1 MVRHL
6 LSFTVCA
13 LASVV
18 ATGQDAPLSFG
29 GPLSFGAPSGAA
41 GSLEVSAQLIP
52 VDATTADLA
61 VTVQLPS
68 HHYIYSTNPSFGAAT
83 KIAIKEPAGLTLVG
97 KIRPDRDPESAFDT
111 DFGQQVEKFYDEVTW
126 TQRVQLTSGQ
136 LTPGFEVSGDL
147 KGQYCSSGDGG
158 TCRPIIPAAKFT
170 AKLPAGFEAPAAV
183 GNTQSAANSKS
194 AVVLVPEMRLPN
206 DLQESPIRFTV
217 SLTPEDPAPGQDVI
231 LTIKADI
238 DAPFHTY
245 SITQDPEVLGTQPTE
260 LLLDSVSGL
269 QQIGTTFT
277 VTPPPEQTPG
287 LDEGEIIE
295 LHQDS
300 VEWTRRFTLADDS
313 ASIQGRIV
321 FLVCDDR
328 RCLELTTTPFAVQ
341 LGSGRAAGVA
351 PSLPALPGANDVVV
365 EHEFG
370 NGGPQEGLVP
380 FVITAIGFGFISLLT
395 PCVFPMIPVTI
406 SYFLKQGSERPGE
419 TLKLAIIY
427 CLGIV
432 GAFTVL
438 GLLLS
443 IIFGPTAL
451 NQLANDPWLNLF
463 FAAVFT
469 VFALML
475 MGMFEVRVPS
485 WVLTWTSKKQD
496 SGGAIGVLFMALTF
510 TLVSFTCTF
519 AFVGQLVVLAA
530 KGTYLMPII
539 GMVAFS
545 TAFASPFFFL
555 ALFPSLLA
563 KLPKSGG
570 WMNSVKVTMGLLEL
584 AVVSKFLSVAD
595 IGFSPT
601 GTPQFLDYHLVMA
614 SWISVSVIT
623 GLYLLNVFRMS
634 HDSPTET
641 VGPLRCLFSMGFIGL
656 AAYIGLGLF
665 APKAPDGVLW
675 QQLVAFAPPQINY
688 SSTDE
693 GYFVEHDGLQYSL
706 DFDQAVETASSDNRL
721 MFLDFTGV
729 NCINCRRMEKGVLAS
744 AQVHSVIKDLVRVQL
759 YVDEV
764 PGVKTKPEEHER
776 LLARNHGLQEN
787 WFGDVTIPA
796 YVIATPD
803 GQEIL
808 ATFKGLD
815 TNGAQFQ
822 KFLNAGLER
831 WQQRQTAV
839 EGPTAAIQNASFTT
853 H

>member
-1 MVRHL
+1 MFRHL
-6 LSFTVCA
+6 LTLTICA
-13 LASVV
+13 LASAV
-18 ATGQDAPLSFG
+18 ASGQDGFKGFG
-29 GPLSFGAPSGAA
+29 GPLSFGNSSESS
-41 GSLEVSAQLIP
+41 GSLEVTAELIP
-52 VDATTADLA
+52 VDGSTADLA

-68 HHYIYSTNPSFGAAT
+68 HNYIYSTNPSFGAAT
-83 KIAIKEPAGLTLVG
+83 KIAINEPAAIELVE
-97 KIRPDRDPESAFDT
+97 KIRPDRAPETKYDENF
-111 DFGQQVEKFYDEVTW
+111 QQDVEKFYDKVTW
-126 TQRVQLTSGQ
+126 TQRVRLTSGQ
-136 LTPGFEVSGDL
+136 LTPGFEIKGQL
-147 KGQYCSSGDGG
+147 TGQYCSSGDGG
-158 TCRPIIPAAKFT
+158 TCRPIIPPAKFT
-170 AKLPAGFEAPAAV
+170 AVLPAGFEAPAAV
-183 GNTQSAANSKS
+183 SSIAADSKS
-194 AVVLVPEMRLPN
+194 TVELLPEMRLPN
-206 DLQESPIRFTV
+206 DLHESPVRFTV
-217 SLTPEDPAPGQDVI
+217 SLSPENPAPGQDVI
-231 LTIKADI
+231 LTVKADI
-238 DAPFHTY
+238 DHPFHTY
-245 SITQDPEVLGTQPTE
+245 SITQDPDVLGTAPTE
-260 LLLDSVSGL
+260 IILDSVSGL
-269 QQIGTTFT
+269 QQIGTEFS
-277 VTPPPEQTPG
+277 VAPAPKKTPG
-287 LDEGEIIE
+287 LDEGEIVE
-295 LHQDS
+295 LHEGS
-300 VEWTRRFTLADDS
+300 VEWTRRFTLADDH
-313 ASIQGRIV
+313 ASVEGRIV
-321 FLVCDDR
+321 FLACDDH
-328 RCLELTTTPFAVQ
+328 RCLPQGTASFVVQ
-341 LGSGRAAGVA
+341 IGSGSTA
-351 PSLPALPGANDVVV
+351 ALPSSAPAQPGPGDVVI

-370 NGGPQEGLVP
+370 KGGQQEGLMAFIV
-380 FVITAIGFGFISLLT
+380 TAVGFGFISLLT

-406 SYFLKQGSERPGE
+406 SYFLKQGSERPGQ

-463 FAAVFT
+463 FAGVFT

-485 WVLTWTSKKQD
+485 WVLTWTSKKQET
-496 SGGAIGVLFMALTF
+496 GGAVGVLFMALTF

-530 KGTYLMPII
+530 KGSYLMPII

-563 KLPKSGG
+563 KLPQSGG

-595 IGFSPT
+595 TGFSPT

-614 SWISVSVIT
+614 TWISVAVVT
-623 GLYLLNVFRMS
+623 GLYLLGVFRMP

-641 VGPLRCLFSMGFIGL
+641 VGPIRCLFSMSFIGF
-656 AAYIGLGLF
+656 AAYIALGLF
-665 APKAPDGVLW
+665 TPKGPEGVVW

-688 SSTDE
+688 STSDE

-706 DFDQAVETASSDNRL
+706 DFDQAVETASSSNQL

-729 NCINCRRMEKGVLAS
+729 NCMNCRLMEKGVMAS
-744 AQVHSVIKDLVRVQL
+744 APVHSVIKDLVRVQL

-776 LLARNHGLQEN
+776 LLTRNHGLQKN
-787 WFGDVTIPA
+787 WLGDVAIPA

-803 GQEIL
+803 GKEIL

-815 TNGAQFQ
+815 SDGDEFQ
-822 KFLNAGLER
+822 KFLKAGLDS
-831 WQQRQTAV
+831 WKQQQTSAPV
-839 EGPTAAIQNASFTT
+839 PTASIQNASFTT

>member
-1 MVRHL
+1 MFRHL
-6 LSFTVCA
+6 LTFTICV
-13 LASVV
+13 LTSVV
-18 ATGQDAPLSFG
+18 ASGQDEFG
-29 GPLSFGAPSGAA
+29 GPLSFGLSPESSGR
-41 GSLEVSAQLIP
+41 LEVTAELNP
-52 VDATTADLA
+52 VDGTTADLA

-68 HHYIYSTNPSFGAAT
+68 HNYIYSTNPSFGAAT
-83 KIAIKEPAGLTLVG
+83 KITINEPAGIELVE
-97 KIRPDRDPESAFDT
+97 KIRPDRAPESKYDENF
-111 DFGQQVEKFYDEVTW
+111 QQEVEKFYDKVTW
-126 TQRVQLTSGQ
+126 TQRVKLTSGQ
-136 LTPGFEVSGDL
+136 LTPGFEIKGQL
-147 KGQYCSSGDGG
+147 TGQYCSSGDGG
-158 TCRPIIPAAKFT
+158 TCRPIIPPAKFT
-170 AKLPAGFEAPAAV
+170 AVLPAGFEAPSAAAD
-183 GNTQSAANSKS
+183 SPHAANSKS
-194 AVVLVPEMRLPN
+194 TVELLPEMRLPN
-206 DLQESPIRFTV
+206 DLNEAPIRFTV
-217 SLTPEDPAPGQDVI
+217 SLSPEDPAPGQDVI
-231 LTIKADI
+231 LTVKADI
-238 DAPFHTY
+238 DDPFHTY
-245 SITQDPEVLGTQPTE
+245 SITQDPEVLGTAPTE
-260 LLLDSVSGL
+260 IVLDSVSGL
-269 QQIGTTFT
+269 QPIGTEFS
-277 VTPPPEQTPG
+277 VTPAPKKTQG

-295 LHQDS
+295 LHDGS
-300 VEWTRRFTLADDS
+300 VEWTRRFTLSDDR
-313 ASIQGRIV
+313 AFVEGRII

-328 RCLELTTTPFAVQ
+328 RCLELTTVPFAVRV
-341 LGSGRAAGVA
+341 GSGGASGA
-351 PSLPALPGANDVVV
+351 PLPAPAQPGPNDVAI

-370 NGGPQEGLVP
+370 QGGHDEGLVA
-380 FVITAIGFGFISLLT
+380 FIVTAIGFGFISLLT

-406 SYFLKQGSERPGE
+406 SYFLKQGSERPGQ

-451 NQLANDPWLNLF
+451 NQLANNPWLNLF

-475 MGMFEVRVPS
+475 MGMFEIRVPS
-485 WVLTWTSKKQD
+485 WVLTWTSKKQE

-530 KGTYLMPII
+530 KGSYLMPII

-595 IGFSPT
+595 TGFSPT

-614 SWISVSVIT
+614 TWISVSVVT
-623 GLYLLNVFRMS
+623 GLYLLGVFRMP
-634 HDSPTET
+634 HDAPSET
-641 VGPLRCLFSMGFIGL
+641 VGPIRCLFSMSFIGF
-656 AAYIGLGLF
+656 AAYIAMGLF
-665 APKAPDGVLW
+665 TPKGPEGVVW

-706 DFDQAVETASSDNRL
+706 DFDQAVETASSSNQL

-744 AQVHSVIKDLVRVQL
+744 APVHAVIKDLVRVQL

-776 LLARNHGLQEN
+776 LLTRNHGLQEN

-815 TNGAQFQ
+815 TDGEQFQ
-822 KFLNAGLER
+822 QFLQAGLER
-831 WQQRQTAV
+831 WKQRQSPTT
-839 EGPTAAIQNASFTT
+839 GPTASIQNTSFIT

>member
-6 LSFTVCA
+6 LVFTIC
-13 LASVV
+13 ASVSV
-18 ATGQDAPLSFG
+18 IASGQEQFPSFG
-29 GPLSFGAPSGAA
+29 GPLSFGSSSESP
-41 GSLEVSAQLIP
+41 GSLEVSAELIP

-61 VTVQLPS
+61 VSVQLPS
-68 HHYIYSTNPSFGAAT
+68 HNYIYSTDPSFGAAT
-83 KIAIKEPAGLTLVG
+83 KIAIKEPTGIKLVG
-97 KIRPDRDPESAFDT
+97 KIRPDRAPESMFDEN
-111 DFGQQVEKFYDEVTW
+111 FQQTVEKFYDKVTW
-126 TQRVQLTSGQ
+126 TQRVQLVSGQ
-136 LTPGFEVSGDL
+136 LTPGFELSGQL
-147 KGQYCSSGDGG
+147 TGQYCSGGDGG
-158 TCRPIIPAAKFT
+158 TCRPIIPPAKFT
-170 AKLPAGFEAPAAV
+170 ASLPADFAAAAPTAQSTVAA
-183 GNTQSAANSKS
+183 GSKS
-194 AVVLVPEMRLPN
+194 TVVVVPKMRLPN
-206 DLQESPIRFTV
+206 DLQEAPVHFTV
-217 SLTPEDPAPGQDVI
+217 SLTPRDPAPGEDVI
-231 LTIKADI
+231 LTVRADI
-238 DAPFHTY
+238 DEPFHTY
-245 SITQDPEVLGTQPTE
+245 SITQNPEVLGTAPTE
-260 LLLDSVSGL
+260 IVLETVNGL
-269 QQIGTTFT
+269 QQIGTEFS
-277 VTPPPEQTPG
+277 VTPAPKKTPG
-287 LDEGEIIE
+287 IDEGEIVE
-295 LHQDS
+295 LHDGS

-313 ASIQGRIV
+313 ASVEGRIV
-321 FLVCDDR
+321 CLLCDDH
-328 RCLELTTTPFAVQ
+328 RCLELTTASFTVE
-341 LGSGRAAGVA
+341 LGSGGAAVPLSA
-351 PSLPALPGANDVVV
+351 PAQPGPGDVVI
-365 EHEFG
+365 ENEFG
-370 NGGPQEGLVP
+370 NGGQQEGLVA
-380 FVITAIGFGFISLLT
+380 FIVTAVGFGFISLLT

-406 SYFLKQGSERPGE
+406 SYFLKQGSERPGH

-443 IIFGPTAL
+443 ILFGPTAL
-451 NQLANDPWLNLF
+451 NQLANNPWLNLF
-463 FAAVFT
+463 FAGVFT

-485 WVLTWTSKKQD
+485 WLLTWTSKKQE

-530 KGTYLMPII
+530 KGSYLMPII
-539 GMVAFS
+539 GMIAFS

-595 IGFSPT
+595 TGFSPT

-614 SWISVSVIT
+614 TWISVSVVT
-623 GLYLLNVFRMS
+623 GLYLLGVFRMP
-634 HDSPTET
+634 HDSPSET
-641 VGPLRCLFSMGFIGL
+641 VGPIRCLFSMSFIGF
-656 AAYIGLGLF
+656 AAYIALGLF
-665 APKAPDGVLW
+665 TPEGPEGVVW
-675 QQLVAFAPPQINY
+675 EQLVAFAPPQINY
-688 SSTDE
+688 SNTDE

-706 DFDQAVETASSDNRL
+706 DFDQAVETASSNNQL

-744 AQVHSVIKDLVRVQL
+744 KPVHSVIKDLVRVQL

-764 PGVKTKPEEHER
+764 PGVKTKPDEHER
-776 LLARNHGLQEN
+776 LLSRNHGLQEN

-815 TNGAQFQ
+815 TDGDEFQ
-822 KFLNAGLER
+822 LFLQAGLER
-831 WQQRQTAV
+831 WRQHQSSAV
-839 EGPTAAIQNASFTT
+839 VPAAAIQNASFTT

>member
-6 LSFTVCA
+6 LTFTVCVF
-13 LASVV
+13 ASVV
-18 ATGQDAPLSFG
+18 ATGQDTFPSFG
-29 GPLSFGAPSGAA
+29 GPLSFGAPTAPA
-41 GSLEVSAQLIP
+41 GSLEVTAELIP
-52 VDATTADLA
+52 VDARTADLA
-61 VTVQLPS
+61 VIVHLPS

-97 KIRPDRDPESAFDT
+97 KIRPDRTPESKFDEN
-111 DFGQQVEKFYDEVTW
+111 FQQTVEKFYDKVTW
-126 TQRVQLTSGQ
+126 TQRVQLTTGQ
-136 LTPGFEVSGDL
+136 LASDFEVSGEL
-147 KGQYCSSGDGG
+147 TGQYCSGGDGG
-158 TCRPIIPAAKFT
+158 TCRPIIPPEKFT
-170 AKLPAGFEAPAAV
+170 AALPAGFEGAAAEDNTSGA
-183 GNTQSAANSKS
+183 GNSIST
-194 AVVLVPEMRLPN
+194 VELTPEMRLPN
-206 DLQESPIRFTV
+206 DLTDSPIRFTV
-217 SLTPEDPAPGQDVI
+217 SLTPEDPAPGQDVL
-231 LTIKADI
+231 LTVRADI

-245 SITQDPEVLGTQPTE
+245 SVTQDPEVIGTQPTE
-260 LLLDSVSGL
+260 ILLDNVSGL
-269 QQIGTTFT
+269 QQIGTSFS
-277 VTPPPEQTPG
+277 VTPPPEETPG

-295 LHQDS
+295 LHQGT
-300 VEWTRRFTLADDS
+300 VEWTRRFTLADDH
-313 ASIQGRIV
+313 ASVEGRIV

-328 RCLELTTTPFAVQ
+328 RCLELTTTPFTLAI
-341 LGSGRAAGVA
+341 GGDRAGVA
-351 PSLPALPGANDVVV
+351 APSAPALPGADDVVV
-365 EHEFG
+365 ERNFG
-370 NGGPQEGLVP
+370 KGVGQEGLVP

-406 SYFLKQGSERPGE
+406 SYFLKQGSERPGQ
-419 TLKLAIIY
+419 TLKLAVIY

-485 WVLTWTSKKQD
+485 WVLTWTSKKQE

-530 KGTYLMPII
+530 KGSYLMPII

-595 IGFSPT
+595 TGFSPT

-614 SWISVSVIT
+614 SWISVAVIT
-623 GLYLLNVFRMS
+623 GLYLLNVFRMP
-634 HDSPTET
+634 HDSPTEA
-641 VGPLRCLFSMGFIGL
+641 VGPIRCLFSMGFIGF
-656 AAYIGLGLF
+656 AAYIALGLF
-665 APKAPDGVLW
+665 SPKGPEGVVW

-688 SSTDE
+688 SSTDD

-706 DFDQAVETASSDNRL
+706 DFDQAVETASSSNQL

-729 NCINCRRMEKGVLAS
+729 NCMNCRLMEKGVMAS
-744 AQVHSVIKDLVRVQL
+744 APVHSVIKDLVRVQL

-776 LLARNHGLQEN
+776 LLTRNHGLQRN
-787 WFGDVTIPA
+787 WLGDVAIPA

-803 GQEIL
+803 GQDIL

-815 TNGAQFQ
+815 TDGEEFQQFLQ
-822 KFLNAGLER
+822 AGLER
-831 WQQRQTAV
+831 WRQRQSSAD
-839 EGPTAAIQNASFTT
+839 GSTAAIQNVSYTT